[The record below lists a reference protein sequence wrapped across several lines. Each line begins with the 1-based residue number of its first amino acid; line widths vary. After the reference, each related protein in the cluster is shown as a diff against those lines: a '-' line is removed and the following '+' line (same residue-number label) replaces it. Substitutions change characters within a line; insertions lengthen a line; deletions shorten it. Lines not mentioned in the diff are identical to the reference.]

1 MLEKWILLITYVGIG
16 LSVGLALRYLVIPRI
31 KKVTEKTDWKS
42 DDLIIRY
49 IGKWVIVWGISL
61 GLYFA
66 LAKVTI
72 DTRYDKLLHQAIT
85 IFFIFSI
92 THIVSNVVAGMVR
105 IKSADSD
112 NIIPSSSIISN
123 IIKVL
128 IFVVG
133 ILVILQTLGISITPV
148 LTALGVGG
156 LAVALALQDTLG
168 NLFAGIHI
176 IASGNIKTGDYVVLD
191 SGQEGFVEDVTWRY
205 SKIKTVANNV
215 IIIPNSKLASIIVSN
230 HYLENKEVGFS
241 VEFGVA
247 YSSNLEFVEQI
258 TLDVIRKT
266 MSEVEGAAENFE
278 PVVRYFAFGDS
289 AIQLRAILRAKE
301 HAFQFPIRHAFIK
314 NLHKRFQE
322 EGIEIPFPIRTVYQK
337 A

>member
-31 KKVTEKTDWKS
+31 KKVTEKTDLKS

-301 HAFQFPIRHAFIK
+301 YAFQFPIRHAFIK

>member
-1 MLEKWILLITYVGIG
+1 M
-16 LSVGLALRYLVIPRI
+16 
-31 KKVTEKTDWKS
+31 
-42 DDLIIRY
+42 
-49 IGKWVIVWGISL
+49 
-61 GLYFA
+61 
-66 LAKVTI
+66 
-72 DTRYDKLLHQAIT
+72 
-85 IFFIFSI
+85 
-92 THIVSNVVAGMVR
+92 
-105 IKSADSD
+105 
-112 NIIPSSSIISN
+112 
-123 IIKVL
+123 
-128 IFVVG
+128 
-133 ILVILQTLGISITPV
+133 
-148 LTALGVGG
+148 
-156 LAVALALQDTLG
+156 
-168 NLFAGIHI
+168 
-176 IASGNIKTGDYVVLD
+176 
-191 SGQEGFVEDVTWRY
+191 
-205 SKIKTVANNV
+205 ANNV

>member
-31 KKVTEKTDWKS
+31 KKVTEKTDLKS

-289 AIQLRAILRAKE
+289 GIQLRAILRAKE